1 MQDESH
7 WIDRAQSAEA
17 RLITLKEAYE
27 PALERIKEFKKNFG
41 VREAS
46 DGRLLVD
53 YDRFADAIGPDG
65 ALELRAIIDQKF
77 SIAGAPGTKPRIRVP
92 ATSGAA

>member
-27 PALERIKEFKKNFG
+27 P
-41 VREAS
+41 
-46 DGRLLVD
+46 
-53 YDRFADAIGPDG
+53 P
-65 ALELRAIIDQKF
+65 
-77 SIAGAPGTKPRIRVP
+77 APGRPEDPTPPDFPPTTEQKDDDQRRDAPP
-92 ATSGAA
+92 FG